1 MKHAVRQTLKHK
13 IKIESAEQ
21 IGIYMNAADHQ
32 CKNGADAENTGQGH
46 MLEVG
51 TVLWLLKN

>member
-13 IKIESAEQ
+13 IKSAEQ